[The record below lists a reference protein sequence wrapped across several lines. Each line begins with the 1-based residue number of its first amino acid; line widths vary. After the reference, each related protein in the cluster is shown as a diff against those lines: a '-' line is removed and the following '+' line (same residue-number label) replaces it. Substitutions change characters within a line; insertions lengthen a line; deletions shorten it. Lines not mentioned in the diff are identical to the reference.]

1 MIKRLVSLLALI
13 ALIFTLP
20 CYAYATECKEN
31 VSIIV
36 NEIIETAGYGPG
48 DYFVFS
54 GIVNSDTFYHSGGP
68 LTLYL
73 DVKSAD
79 PGTLK
84 VQLIS
89 ASSGSILATGQAVR
103 DGLWSINYMDRPA
116 GNYYFRFI
124 SANMTIQY
132 VKILGINEI

>member
-54 GIVNSDTFYHSGGP
+54 GIFSNTTFSLFASIKVTSAVPSLSDANAVSASPF
-68 LTLYL
+68 LYL
-73 DVKSAD
+73 YFTFFFKTRYVYFCNVYTIVKHRAH
-79 PGTLK
+79 
-84 VQLIS
+84 IFN
-89 ASSGSILATGQAVR
+89 I
-103 DGLWSINYMDRPA
+103 
-116 GNYYFRFI
+116 
-124 SANMTIQY
+124 
-132 VKILGINEI
+132 